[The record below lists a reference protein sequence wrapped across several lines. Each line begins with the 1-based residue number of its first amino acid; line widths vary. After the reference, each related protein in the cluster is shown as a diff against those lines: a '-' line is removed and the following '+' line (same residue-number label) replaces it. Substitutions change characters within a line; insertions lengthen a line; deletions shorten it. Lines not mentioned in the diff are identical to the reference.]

1 MVEEEHEET
10 NETHERQEAKERIQ
24 ISIVELSVKGD
35 RVLGSQI
42 VETPFIRSVNVSRP
56 PMLLINKMI
65 PTYSRMSEE
74 ERRWL
79 NEEERP
85 LSDEERRKLT
95 PYELRFI
102 THEEHIKSE
111 LKSGELPG
119 WLARGSYHILPF
131 NQLLPDRFFHHKDVK
146 KKLDRMKNEGRVEIG
161 KMREGKWSKANIV
174 QEDINVNQSNRDRIP
189 DQEEY
194 PYYTRTLM
202 IVKVKSLAAAYLP
215 KGSYSIYKIIDQPT
229 SVFFKYP
236 PKVSDGGPELKISKK
251 FKIHLMFN
259 AKYMDD
265 VLHRLFNELIKEY
278 IKAEFPVL
286 FKLLRY
292 SPVTSV
298 INRAGLPNPLFIG
311 LEDYDYDYG
320 VNSAEKKKY
329 GRLAESFIYSPT
341 DIKKYQVAFGKKDSQ
356 PKSSTFTLK
365 GTTKDVTTN
374 DGTTKMGKDINER
387 YDMETVFDP
396 MIVFYINDDEDPD
409 YAKKYTRELLQNLL
423 TIFPDE
429 TTQEWVLPNFY
440 PRGNVKINNMIYL
453 ANGDFDR
460 KDNENMKCTYPI
472 GGEPICELDPA
483 KGKLLNI
490 PTEYQTIQDSCS
502 RLPPD
507 QCNAANRFPLAVSNH
522 KLCKLEEGQCKP
534 QKTYSQHLLL
544 QDYAS
549 LKELYEAVD
558 KLPVLERFEAGTENG
573 SLPNNYGGRRTRRNK
588 RNKRKTRCKRKNKSR
603 RAHSYA

>member
-1 MVEEEHEET
+1 
-10 NETHERQEAKERIQ
+10 
-24 ISIVELSVKGD
+24 
-35 RVLGSQI
+35 
-42 VETPFIRSVNVSRP
+42 
-56 PMLLINKMI
+56 MLLINKKI
-65 PTYSRMSEE
+65 PTYSRMSEEDGPLSEE

-85 LSDEERRKLT
+85 LSAEERSKLT

-102 THEEHIKSE
+102 THEERIQSE

-146 KKLDRMKNEGRVEIG
+146 ETLGKMREGKVKIG
-161 KMREGKWSKANIV
+161 KMREGKWSKANIDL
-174 QEDINVNQSNRDRIP
+174 EDINVDPSNIHRIP
-189 DQEEY
+189 DQKEY

-202 IVKVKSLAAAYLP
+202 MVKVKSLAAAYLP

-229 SVFFKYP
+229 SVIFKYP
-236 PKVSDGGPELKISKK
+236 PKVSDGGPEFKMSKK

-259 AKYMDD
+259 AKYMNE
-265 VLHRLFNELIKEY
+265 VLHRLFNELIKEFV
-278 IKAEFPVL
+278 KAEFPVL

-298 INRAGLPNPLFIG
+298 INRAGLPNPLFAG

-329 GRLAESFIYSPT
+329 GRLAESFLYSPT
-341 DIKKYQVAFGKKDSQ
+341 EIKKYQVAFGKKDSQ

-365 GTTKDVTTN
+365 GTTKS
-374 DGTTKMGKDINER
+374 KDINER

-396 MIVFYINDDEDPD
+396 MIVFYINDNDKDPD
-409 YAKKYTRELLQNLL
+409 YAKTYTQELLQYLL

-429 TTQEWVLPNFY
+429 NTREWVLPNFY
-440 PRGNVKINNMIYL
+440 PRANVKINNMIYL

-460 KDNENMKCTYPI
+460 KDNPNMQCQYPV
-472 GGEPICELDPA
+472 GGEPVCELDPA
-483 KGKLLNI
+483 KGKLLDI
-490 PTEYQTIQDSCS
+490 PTEYQDIHDSCS

-522 KLCKLEEGQCKP
+522 TLCKLEKVRNEEKCKP
-534 QKTYSQHLLL
+534 HKTYSQHLLL
-544 QDYAS
+544 QDYNS
-549 LKELYEAVD
+549 LEELYDA
-558 KLPVLERFEAGTENG
+558 LGQRAVLERFKAGTANG
-573 SLPNNYGGRRTRRNK
+573 SLPNSYGGRRKTSK
-588 RNKRKTRCKRKNKSR
+588 RNKQSKQSKKKNKSR
-603 RAHSYA
+603 RAH

>member
-1 MVEEEHEET
+1 
-10 NETHERQEAKERIQ
+10 
-24 ISIVELSVKGD
+24 
-35 RVLGSQI
+35 
-42 VETPFIRSVNVSRP
+42 
-56 PMLLINKMI
+56 MLLINKKI
-65 PTYSRMSEE
+65 PTYSRMSEEDGPLSEE

-85 LSDEERRKLT
+85 LSAEERSKLT

-146 KKLDRMKNEGRVEIG
+146 ETLGKMREGTVKIG
-161 KMREGKWSKANIV
+161 KMREGKWSKANIDL
-174 QEDINVNQSNRDRIP
+174 EDINVNQSNRDRIP

-229 SVFFKYP
+229 SVIFKYP
-236 PKVSDGGPELKISKK
+236 PKVSDGGPEFKMSKK

-259 AKYMDD
+259 AKYMDE
-265 VLHRLFNELIKEY
+265 VLHRLFNELIKECV
-278 IKAEFPVL
+278 KAGFPVL

-341 DIKKYQVAFGKKDSQ
+341 EIKKISGSFWKEGF
-356 PKSSTFTLK
+356 ST
-365 GTTKDVTTN
+365 
-374 DGTTKMGKDINER
+374 
-387 YDMETVFDP
+387 
-396 MIVFYINDDEDPD
+396 
-409 YAKKYTRELLQNLL
+409 
-423 TIFPDE
+423 
-429 TTQEWVLPNFY
+429 
-440 PRGNVKINNMIYL
+440 KI
-453 ANGDFDR
+453 
-460 KDNENMKCTYPI
+460 
-472 GGEPICELDPA
+472 
-483 KGKLLNI
+483 
-490 PTEYQTIQDSCS
+490 
-502 RLPPD
+502 
-507 QCNAANRFPLAVSNH
+507 
-522 KLCKLEEGQCKP
+522 
-534 QKTYSQHLLL
+534 
-544 QDYAS
+544 
-549 LKELYEAVD
+549 
-558 KLPVLERFEAGTENG
+558 
-573 SLPNNYGGRRTRRNK
+573 
-588 RNKRKTRCKRKNKSR
+588 
-603 RAHSYA
+603 